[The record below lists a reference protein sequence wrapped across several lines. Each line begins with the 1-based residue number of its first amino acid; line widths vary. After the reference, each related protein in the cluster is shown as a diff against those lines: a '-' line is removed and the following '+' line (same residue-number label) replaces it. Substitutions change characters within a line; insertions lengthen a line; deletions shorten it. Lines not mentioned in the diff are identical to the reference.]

1 MAFLSRAILLFP
13 VFAIPMHAGAQE
25 ICNNGVDDDANG
37 LVDLN
42 DPACQCR
49 TLISTGVP
57 SFIPNP
63 SFEELMCCPYDYNF
77 IGAPPYFR
85 CAQGW
90 QQATGP
96 TTDLFNECGLYP
108 SQFPTPP
115 PDGVGFV
122 GMRMTNGW
130 QEYVGTC
137 LTNQATPSP
146 LAAGEEYTLSFHVA
160 GTSIRVGELTYSI
173 GAFYG
178 DPIPLA
184 VYGLGNCVP
193 FPIGIT
199 GCPEPLGWVELAS
212 MAYHADGNWDQVSF
226 TFTPDQEIRSIMIG
240 TGCVLPPSFSG
251 SESDTLHYTP
261 YLLLDDLMLTNAT
274 DQVLTPVTSTGHYC
288 AGNVVVTAQPP
299 VGATDHQWYLDGV
312 AIVGHTGL
320 TLQVSALGFGPGR
333 YTLASNYDGQCL
345 MGSTNVQGSI
355 VPAPTV
361 EIGPRIGCA
370 PLTVSLRDTTGSPVV
385 ASFWDLGDGA
395 TAEGT
400 SVTHTY
406 RSPGVYDIRLR
417 LRTDTGC
424 EKDSLIA
431 RVEVVADPTAVATV
445 SPDPSPASATVVLDG
460 AGSSTDA
467 LGWHW
472 NTGVLP
478 PGDMEGEQVTLVAP
492 GDPGTYPIL
501 LVVSN
506 ATGCTDSAWTW
517 ITVLG
522 DIEMPNVFS
531 PNADGRNDQFRPLRI
546 SGMQGTLE
554 IYNRW
559 GQVVFSTS
567 QVDAGWDGR
576 IEGSPAS
583 EGTYYYVVIPV
594 DPGSGVT
601 GERLHGHFMLLR

>member
-1 MAFLSRAILLFP
+1 MMNTGERSLDLIEVNYRVKRSHVLMHDGRKSRCTVGASRQVWPWGRARCIALWLLLVP
-13 VFAIPMHAGAQE
+13 VALFAQE

-63 SFEELMCCPYDYNF
+63 SFEELMCCPYGYNL
-77 IGAPPYFR
+77 INSPPYFR
-85 CAQGW
+85 CAVGW
-90 QQATGP
+90 QQATVP

-108 SQFPTPP
+108 SYFPIPP

-122 GMRMTNGW
+122 GMRMRNGW

-137 LTNQATPSP
+137 LTNQATPAP
-146 LAAGEEYTLSFHVA
+146 LAAGEAYTLSFHVA
-160 GTSIRVGELTYSI
+160 GTSLLVGGQPSSI

-178 DPIPLA
+178 APIPLA

-199 GCPEPLGWVELAS
+199 GCPEPLGWVELGS

-226 TFTPDQEIRSIMIG
+226 TFTPDEEIRSIIIG
-240 TGCVLPPSFSG
+240 TGCVLPPWFSG
-251 SESDTLHYTP
+251 SESDSLNYTP

-288 AGNVVVTAQPP
+288 TGNVVVTAQPP

-385 ASFWDLGDGA
+385 A
-395 TAEGT
+395 
-400 SVTHTY
+400 
-406 RSPGVYDIRLR
+406 
-417 LRTDTGC
+417 
-424 EKDSLIA
+424 
-431 RVEVVADPTAVATV
+431 DPTAVATV

-472 NTGVLP
+472 NTGVLS
-478 PGDMEGEQVTLVAP
+478 PGEMEGEQVTLVAP

-576 IEGSPAS
+576 IEGSPAY
-583 EGTYYYVVIPV
+583 EGTYYYVVTPV